1 MVCCIHFLLVKWH
14 WIKTM
19 KWSAEVVFITWSKS
33 AEMIWNKLLNIW
45 SWQKSVVK
53 HLSLTKSCIFIPFY
67 LTKEVPTEVLKR
79 RGGFTRTVQA
89 WRLWYLGPGP
99 LRTKDADELGTS
111 MAWINGGA
119 GKRWWFFL
127 QKTNHHWSFIMV
139 QFIGSNFWICFFF
152 VFFLFLQVGCWPSM
166 SHFVEATWGF
176 LFWWSMLTPLFQLA
190 QALRFLLP
198 FQCSR
203 WFCRWQGGMT
213 QGYPW
218 PGSQIAICN
227 IRLYDDINLY
237 FFSRDGPFV
246 DL

>member
-1 MVCCIHFLLVKWH
+1 
-14 WIKTM
+14 M

-33 AEMIWNKLLNIW
+33 AEMIWNKLFNIW

-53 HLSLTKSCIFIPFY
+53 HLILTKSCIFIPFY
-67 LTKEVPTEVLKR
+67 ITKEVPTEVLKR
-79 RGGFTRTVQA
+79 RGGDSRENRSGLKVVV
-89 WRLWYLGPGP
+89 PG
-99 LRTKDADELGTS
+99 TGTAS
-111 MAWINGGA
+111 HQRCRRVGHLNGLN
-119 GKRWWFFL
+119 KRGSRKKVVNFFCK
-127 QKTNHHWSFIMV
+127 KTNHHWSFIMV

-218 PGSQIAICN
+218 PCSQIAICN
-227 IRLYDDINLY
+227 IRLYDINLC
-237 FFSRDGPFV
+237 FLAGTDP
-246 DL
+246 L